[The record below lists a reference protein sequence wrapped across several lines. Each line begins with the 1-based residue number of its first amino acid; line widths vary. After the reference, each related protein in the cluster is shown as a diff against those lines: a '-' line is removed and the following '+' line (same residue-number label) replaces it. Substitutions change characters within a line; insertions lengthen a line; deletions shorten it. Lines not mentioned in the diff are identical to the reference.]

1 LAHVRRAQTEIQESS
16 RQRWL
21 ARMLQKRSTRAQRA
35 YKTVSEW
42 KQDPAVAAV
51 SRSLASCYYQ
61 LKTGHAAI
69 GAHLYC
75 IKAKDSEACKCRASS
90 ETIHHLLFK
99 CRQWR
104 GPRRELY
111 RALMKAGLQ
120 EPSMAEEC
128 PEGRL
133 LDSSKA
139 TGPLLQFLAAT
150 AAGCTENET
159 AQAAINA

>member
-1 LAHVRRAQTEIQESS
+1 
-16 RQRWL
+16 
-21 ARMLQKRSTRAQRA
+21 MLQKRSTRAQRA
-35 YKTVSEW
+35 YRTVSEW
-42 KQDPAVAAV
+42 KQDPAVAAT
-51 SRSLASCYYQ
+51 SRSLASCCYQ

-75 IKAKDSEACKCRASS
+75 IKAKDSKACKCGASS
-90 ETIHHLLFK
+90 ETVHHLLFE
-99 CRQWR
+99 CRQWQ

-111 RALMKAGLQ
+111 RALRKAELQ
-120 EPSMAEEC
+120 ELSMTEEC